1 MVKYKWVSIFYY
13 KKYYSEKKNYLN
25 LELCHISKEIFLFF
39 RQKKNTKIK
48 NKKKMLQSSPY
59 MWKEPIVITLF
70 LSINEFLVSELI
82 NFRKNRKFLI
92 LFPFL

>member
-48 NKKKMLQSSPY
+48 NKKKPY